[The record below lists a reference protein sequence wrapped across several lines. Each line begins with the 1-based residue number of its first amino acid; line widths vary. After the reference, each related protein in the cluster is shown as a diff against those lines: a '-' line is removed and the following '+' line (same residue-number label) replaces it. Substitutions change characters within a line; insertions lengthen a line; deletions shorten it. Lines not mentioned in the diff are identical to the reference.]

1 MLQNFNIFGMKLY
14 IIATPIGNLQ
24 DISARALETLRSV
37 DFILCEDTRHTQKLL
52 SFYNISNKLVSY
64 HQHSNQ
70 RKINYILSLLIEEND
85 IALVSDA
92 GTPGISDPGNKLISL
107 AIEKINELEVI
118 PIPGPCALITALS
131 ISGFPTDKFTFYGFI
146 PQKKGRRKIL
156 GQIINSSTT
165 SAFYESGH
173 RIQKTLNILL
183 ELNLKK
189 RIVICRELTKKF
201 ETIYRGT
208 AEDLLPLMKDKALK
222 GEFTIV
228 IANK

>member
-1 MLQNFNIFGMKLY
+1 MKLY

-70 RKINYILSLLIEEND
+70 RKINYILDLLAEGHD

-118 PIPGPCALITALS
+118 PLPGPCALIAALS
-131 ISGFPTDKFTFYGFI
+131 VSGFPTDKFTFYGFI

-156 GQIINSSTT
+156 GQIRDSSLT

-183 ELNLKK
+183 ELNLEK

-222 GEFTIV
+222 GEFVVIV
-228 IANK
+228 ANK